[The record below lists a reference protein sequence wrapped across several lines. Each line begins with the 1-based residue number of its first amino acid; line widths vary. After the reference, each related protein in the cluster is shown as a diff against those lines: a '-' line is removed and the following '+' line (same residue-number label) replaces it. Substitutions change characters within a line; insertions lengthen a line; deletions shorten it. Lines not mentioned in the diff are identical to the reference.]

1 MKNSEKGDRTNENNL
16 LRIRA
21 SAVLPSHKEV
31 ASLDDL
37 DRDIL
42 EMHQKDVF
50 FSYAELAKK
59 WDVTVA
65 TIRNRIKR
73 LKASGVMDVIL
84 VMNPYKIGYNT
95 FAIIGIKLE
104 TGAGLDEVVS
114 ALLSI
119 PGVTNLVMVAGQYD
133 FFIQY
138 VCQNMEEYRQ
148 FVAENLRKIPGI
160 SNVESFLGLDLYER
174 KFELGIIR

>member
-1 MKNSEKGDRTNENNL
+1 MSSEEMGDKGNANSL

-21 SAVLPSHKEV
+21 KSELPSHKV
-31 ASLDDL
+31 AASLDDL

-50 FSYAELAKK
+50 FSYAELAEK

-73 LKASGVMDVIL
+73 LKAAGVMDVIL
-84 VMNPYKIGYNT
+84 VVNPYKIGFNA
-95 FAIIGIKLE
+95 FAIIGIKIE
-104 TGAGLDEVVS
+104 TGADIEEVVS
-114 ALLSI
+114 TLLSI
-119 PGVTNLVMVAGQYD
+119 PGVTNLIFVAGRYD
-133 FFIQY
+133 FFVNY

-148 FVAENLRKIPGI
+148 FVAETLRNIPGI
-160 SNVESFLGLDLYER
+160 ANIESFIGLDLYER
-174 KFELGIIR
+174 KFELGVIG

>member
-1 MKNSEKGDRTNENNL
+1 MSKIKSEKSSKFREV
-16 LRIRA
+16 LRIP
-21 SAVLPSHKEV
+21 SAANLPDHKTSV
-31 ASLDDL
+31 SVDDL

-50 FSYAELAKK
+50 FSYVELAEK

-84 VMNPYKIGYNT
+84 VMNPYKIGFDT

-104 TGAGLDEVVS
+104 TGANPEDIVS
-114 ALLSI
+114 NLLSI
-119 PGVTNLVMVAGQYD
+119 PGVTNVVMVAGRYD
-133 FFIQY
+133 FFLHY
-138 VCQNMEEYRQ
+138 VCKNMEEYRQ
-148 FVAENLRKIPGI
+148 FIAEKLRNIPGI
-160 SNVESFLGLDLYER
+160 ANVESFLGLDLYER
-174 KFELGIIR
+174 KFELGVIR

>member
-1 MKNSEKGDRTNENNL
+1 MSVKNSGQDKVKNL

-21 SAVLPSHKEV
+21 TADLPSHKIE

-42 EMHQKDVF
+42 EMHQTDVTF
-50 FSYAELAKK
+50 PYTELAEKR
-59 WDVTVA
+59 DVTVA

-73 LKASGVMDVIL
+73 LKASGVMDIIL
-84 VMNPYKIGYNT
+84 VMNPYKIGYST

-104 TGAGLDEVVS
+104 AGADADQVIS
-114 ALLSI
+114 TLLSI
-119 PGVTNLVMVAGQYD
+119 PGVTNLVMVAGRYD
-133 FFIQY
+133 FFAHY

-148 FVAENLRKIPGI
+148 FVAHRLRKIPGI

-174 KFELGIIR
+174 KFELGIIG